1 MFFFPLC
8 FSQSAATW
16 FLHQSPYCFGF
27 SHFSDAYPSTSQV
40 SKLWHPISNALCN
53 YVIFYCTC
61 DWLRFNIGRDKPTNS
76 QHKLPPYRKE
86 NVCHFR
92 NFCLR
97 LAGRGPSTTV
107 GNPNPRYFCINVC
120 TVTVCLTSTDSPM
133 LWSNFPINQSIYFRG
148 SQNIVWLGPKWFP
161 ITKASSFQSIQLSFN
176 ANCNCQLN
184 REPSGKCSNQWLNS
198 PIILYQFRVSDYH
211 NISK

>member
-1 MFFFPLC
+1 MDIPSAHSSTVYPLILHVIWGNSMFFFPLC

-61 DWLRFNIGRDKPTNS
+61 DWLRFNIGRDKQTNS
-76 QHKLPPYRKE
+76 QHKLPPYRQE
-86 NVCHFR
+86 NVRHFR

-97 LAGRGPSTTV
+97 LAGRDPSTTM

-133 LWSNFPINQSIYFRG
+133 LWTNFPINQSIYFRG
-148 SQNIVWLGPKWFP
+148 SQ
-161 ITKASSFQSIQLSFN
+161 SSYLMLNPHINMLISI
-176 ANCNCQLN
+176 
-184 REPSGKCSNQWLNS
+184 
-198 PIILYQFRVSDYH
+198 
-211 NISK
+211 